1 MASRSSPLPAPAP
14 PTRSAIVDAAD
25 ALFYHRGYA
34 HSSFADIAEA
44 VGISRGNF
52 YYHFRT
58 KDEILDAVI
67 AARIER
73 TRTMLAEWSEGAESP
88 LGRIRAFVHIV
99 LRNRVDIERY
109 GCPVGTLTAEMAKL
123 GHPARAE
130 AATLFAL
137 FRDWLR
143 GQFEAMGAGSD
154 ADALA
159 LHVLVW
165 SQGVATLANA
175 LGDVGLLTAE
185 VGRMGHWLD
194 EQAKRL
200 APPRSPPR
208 PRGRTRA
215 SPRRGH
221 A

>member
-1 MASRSSPLPAPAP
+1 MPARNSPLTATPP

-25 ALFYHRGYA
+25 ALFYQRGYA
-34 HSSFADIAEA
+34 HTSFADIAGA

-67 AARIER
+67 AARVER
-73 TRTMLAEWSEGAESP
+73 TRTMLVQWGDGAESP
-88 LGRIRAFVHIV
+88 LERIRAFVHIV
-99 LRNRVDIERY
+99 LRNQADIERY

-159 LHVLVW
+159 LHVLIW

-175 LGDVGLLTAE
+175 LGDAGFLTTE
-185 VGRMGHWLD
+185 VARMGRWLD

-200 APPRSPPR
+200 TPPRALPR
-208 PRGRTRA
+208 PRSRTR
-215 SPRRGH
+215 STPRRGH